1 MPKRT
6 PRPPRQLV
14 ARAAQKKAAAM
25 REAYNAG
32 SQYAI
37 DSLLVGFRSIK
48 AEKLLTIEEITF
60 LLEEAR
66 KQFVK

>member
-1 MPKRT
+1 MPTRT
-6 PRPPRQLV
+6 PRPLV

-37 DSLLVGFRSIK
+37 DALLVGFRSIK
-48 AEKLLTIEEITF
+48 DRESLTIAEITS
-60 LLEEAR
+60 LLEEAG